1 MDRITGLISEPSG
14 SAPARNGGA
23 SLIIGA
29 TAIAGVS
36 GYVVTFL
43 VFRQTGPA
51 AYAVFAVFWAA
62 LYLLVGGLS
71 GIQQEVTRA
80 THPIEPGSRTA
91 ASRARAFA
99 LVTAVVV
106 FAIVLASSPLWAT
119 TTFQRDAPELVWPLA
134 VGAASYVLVATL
146 SGSLYGVSQWRSLA
160 LLVSTDGV
168 LRLLLLLLA
177 LLFTRDIVVLAWV
190 VALPFPLAI
199 LLLWRVIR
207 GGFVDRSELDVGY
220 RNLIWNVART
230 VLASVSTAILVSGFP
245 LIIGIT
251 ATSEPATLVGQLIFT
266 ITLTRAPLIVT
277 VMALQS
283 YFVVRFRD
291 SGRTMIRTLATVLL
305 AVTVGTIVLAIL
317 GWWLGPVVLSWI
329 SSAQTSVQGATIA
342 LLVISSGLVAALSAT
357 GSAVLARS
365 RHLGYSIGWLVAAIV
380 TILIMMMDINFI
392 PRVEAALLI
401 GPSAGLVVYLLLFTL
416 VRRSP
421 KSAS

>member
-23 SLIIGA
+23 FLIIGA

-43 VFRQTGPA
+43 VFRQTGPS

-62 LYLLVGGLS
+62 LYLIIGGLS

-80 THPIEPGSRTA
+80 THPIAPGSRTT

-99 LVTAVVV
+99 LATAVLVFVV
-106 FAIVLASSPLWAT
+106 VVASSPLWAT
-119 TTFQRDAPELVWPLA
+119 ATFHHDAPDLVWPLA

-168 LRLLLLLLA
+168 LRLLLLLIA
-177 LLFTRDIVVLAWV
+177 LLFTHEIVALSWAA
-190 VALPFPLAI
+190 ALPFPLAI
-199 LLLWRVIR
+199 LLLWRFIR
-207 GGFVDRSELDVGY
+207 GDFVGRSDLDVGH
-220 RNLIWNVART
+220 LDLSWNVART
-230 VLASVSTAILVSGFP
+230 VLASVSAAILVSGFP
-245 LIIGIT
+245 LVVGVT
-251 ATSEPATLVGQLIFT
+251 AKSEPTALVGQLIFT

-291 SGRTMIRTLATVLL
+291 SGRSMIRSLVVVLVVLTAGTSVLAT
-305 AVTVGTIVLAIL
+305 L
-317 GWWLGPVVLSWI
+317 GWWLGPAVLFWI
-329 SSAQTSVQGATIA
+329 SGTQMQGSLIGA
-342 LLVISSGLVAALSAT
+342 LVISSGLVAVLSVS

-365 RHLGYSIGWLVAAIV
+365 QHLAYSIGWLVAAVI
-380 TILIMMMDINFI
+380 TILIMMTGMGFTL
-392 PRVEAALLI
+392 RVEAALLI
-401 GPSAGLVVYLLLFTL
+401 GPSGGLAVYALYALWHRISEGT
-416 VRRSP
+416 R
-421 KSAS
+421 